1 MPGERRRLIVCADDL
16 GLHPS
21 VNQAIRLA
29 HRAGTVTSCSLIPG
43 GRAFEDAVAVAAE
56 NPRLAVGIHLTLV
69 EEKPLLPQ
77 AKLPSLVDSRGRFP
91 SNYRRLLGALILG
104 RIRLS
109 EVEAELRHQIE
120 HTLDAGIQPSHLD
133 SLQHVHLF
141 PGLLGIVERLATEYD
156 IRNVRAGRVA
166 ESYWSPAVAALDLAS
181 RRAQR
186 QLREHGLRTPDWV
199 IGLRDRGRL
208 NRESLER
215 ALAVVPPG
223 VTELNCHPGT
233 SRAELAKHY
242 SWGYEWDSELAA
254 LLDPALPEL
263 LRERGIEL
271 MSYHDFR
278 GP

>member
-1 MPGERRRLIVCADDL
+1 MLVL
-16 GLHPS
+16 G
-21 VNQAIRLA
+21 IE
-29 HRAGTVTSCSLIPG
+29 TSCDETAAALVTD
-43 GRAFEDAVAVAAE
+43 GREICANIV
-56 NPRLAVGIHLTLV
+56 
-69 EEKPLLPQ
+69 
-77 AKLPSLVDSRGRFP
+77 
-91 SNYRRLLGALILG
+91 
-104 RIRLS
+104 LS
-109 EVEAELRHQIE
+109 QLDE
-120 HTLDAGIQPSHLD
+120 HAPYG
-133 SLQHVHLF
+133 
-141 PGLLGIVERLATEYD
+141 GIVPE
-156 IRNVRAGRVA
+156 I
-166 ESYWSPAVAALDLAS
+166 AALDLAS

-186 QLREHGLRTPDWV
+186 QLREHGLRTPDWA